1 MKHDFH
7 GIFWKM
13 FYTSMFF
20 LYSLFPVVQAS
31 FYTTTQWETV
41 PLIGKEYTLMNTTMP
56 YIMQSQA
63 PWNIPAMCYC
73 SPWQRSKTN
82 SECWLIFT
90 IFNKVLD
97 FFFFLTMSDFRFSLL
112 PQSLCFKFFHILW
125 NDQVNSFNL
134 YQGYILPST
143 VSMVSSSM

>member
-1 MKHDFH
+1 M
-7 GIFWKM
+7 IFM
-13 FYTSMFF
+13 AFF
-20 LYSLFPVVQAS
+20 ERCFIQVCFFFILYFQLFRLPFTPLHNGKLFLWLAKNTHWWIPLCHTLCKAKLPEISLQCVIVLLDK
-31 FYTTTQWETV
+31 EV
-41 PLIGKEYTLMNTTMP
+41 KLIVNAGWF
-56 YIMQSQA
+56 SQ
-63 PWNIPAMCYC
+63 YLT
-73 SPWQRSKTN
+73 RSWT
-82 SECWLIFT
+82 
-90 IFNKVLD
+90 